1 MLISNFNTSHVTVY
15 RLSLYHHSNH
25 SNHFNTSHVTVY
37 LYYISIAYFF
47 HIISIHLM
55 LLFIIKLIIP
65 VPILERFQ
73 YISCYCLSTEIPK
86 NLSDLQEFQ
95 YISCYCLSVN
105 EEPEEFNDYNFNTSH
120 VTVYRQNSKN
130 SISL

>member
-73 YISCYCLSTEIPK
+73 YISCYCLSM
-86 NLSDLQEFQ
+86 DLFKLVGTIAIFQ
-95 YISCYCLSVN
+95 YISCYCLSRYSSQN
-105 EEPEEFNDYNFNTSH
+105 AFCFGDFNTSH
-120 VTVYRQNSKN
+120 VTVYR
-130 SISL
+130 L